1 MPMPSVQ
8 FDRYYKYEE
17 LMDILRAFASENPEL
32 VEIRTIGQSQEGRD
46 IPMAVVTDRTTG
58 LPEDKPGFWC
68 DGNIHASELSASTA
82 VLKILNILVNEK
94 PDVLKSRTMYLVPRL
109 NPDGAE
115 WALEDPPRIIRSGTR
130 AWPFDEDDRYGIE
143 RKDMDGDGR
152 ILSMRIKDDN
162 GPWKISEKE
171 PRLMVKRGP
180 DDKSGEFYR
189 IVPEGEIHNYDG
201 LQLKMRKIKEGLD
214 FNRNFPAGWRQEREQ
229 HGAGPFPT
237 SEPEIRA
244 AVKSLSE
251 LQNICGAITFHTFS
265 GVFLRPFDT
274 KSDDEMAAEDLWTY
288 KAMGKQVEEMTGY
301 PAISVFHDFKYHP
314 KEVITGAFDEW
325 AYDHRGIYTWTCE
338 IWSPQRQAGIT
349 DYKYIEWFR
358 DHPHE
363 DDIALLKW
371 SDEQL
376 DGKGYVNWYEFD
388 HPQLGKVEI
397 GGWDSLYAFRNPP
410 SKFLE
415 KEVEPLAK
423 CAIWQAGLTP
433 KLELREQVVEK
444 KGDHVVI
451 KVAVQ
456 NTGWL
461 PTTVTKLAEERKLV
475 RGVTAEI
482 KASGSTDEK
491 SSEWLI
497 AGELRT
503 VGNNLRGYNLTPS
516 GSFGWSADETTDV
529 AVFEWV
535 VTAGQSYDIVV
546 SHQRA
551 GKVRLTVEG

>member
-1 MPMPSVQ
+1 MPNVQ
-8 FDRYYKYEE
+8 FDRYYKYDE
-17 LMDILRAFASENPEL
+17 LVDILNSYAAENPNL

-46 IPMAVVTDRTTG
+46 IPMAVVTDRETG
-58 LPEDKPGFWC
+58 DPEDKPGFWC

-82 VLKILNILVNEK
+82 VLKILDLLVREK

-115 WALEDPPRIIRSGTR
+115 WAMEDPPRIIRSGTR
-130 AWPFDEDDRYGIE
+130 PWPFDEDDRYGIE

-162 GPWKISEKE
+162 GPWKMSETE

-180 DDKSGEFYR
+180 DDKSGVFYR

-244 AVKSLSE
+244 AVKALTE
-251 LQNICGAITFHTFS
+251 LENVCGAITFHTFS

-371 SDEQL
+371 SDEKL
-376 DGKGYVNWYEFD
+376 DGKGHVDWYEFD

-433 KLELREQVVEK
+433 KLELREKVVDK

-461 PTTVTKLAEERKLV
+461 PTTVTKLAEQRKLV

-482 KASGSTDEK
+482 SAVGSTDEK

-535 VTAGQSYDIVV
+535 VSAGQSYDIEV

>member
-1 MPMPSVQ
+1 MPSVQ

>member
-115 WALEDPPRIIRSGTR
+115 WAMEDPPRIIRSGTR
-130 AWPFDEDDRYGIE
+130 PWPFDEDDRYGIE

-162 GPWKISEKE
+162 GPWKISDKE